1 MFRGRLQLGT
11 SDALYSDGSRYMP
24 AIVVRDGYKSHLP
37 AFRRVLLLGAGMA
50 STAHILT
57 TAGCT
62 ASYTL
67 VDINEEILQWAMEYA
82 VPEVQANVTPICD
95 DAKRFMS
102 TCTEQYDLIFIDI
115 FIGRHV
121 PDFVT
126 GADFLKA
133 CSRCLTTDGRLA
145 LNFIVNDKFSWELMQ
160 EQFAK
165 VFPAYRV
172 VTKGENR
179 ILLT

>member
-11 SDALYSDGSRYMP
+11 SDALYSDGNRYMP
-24 AIVVRDGYKSHLP
+24 ALVVKDSYRSLLP
-37 AFRRVLLLGAGMA
+37 TFRRVLLLGAGMA
-50 STAHILT
+50 STAHIL
-57 TAGCT
+57 AASGCN

-67 VDINEEILQWAMEYA
+67 VDVNEEILRWAMEYST
-82 VPEVQANVTPICD
+82 PEVQESITPVCD
-95 DAKRFMS
+95 DAKLFMS
-102 TCTEQYDLIFIDI
+102 RCTEHYDLIFVDI
-115 FIGRHV
+115 FIGRRV

-126 GADFLKA
+126 EADFLNA
-133 CSRCLTTDGRLA
+133 CSRCLTADGKLA
-145 LNFIVNDKFSWELMQ
+145 MNFIVNDKFSWELLQ